1 MMDHTIMLFLASVLI
16 IGGLLFAIMT
26 ITRKGPKALD
36 VEKYRTKWM
45 SIEQQLNRDEI
56 STYHLGVINADK
68 LLDQALTDR
77 AFSGKTMAERL
88 KSAKTKLSNDRAVW
102 SAHKLRNKL
111 SHDVNAKVTIDAART
126 ALSAYKQALKDVGAI

>member
-56 STYHLGVINADK
+56 STYHLV
-68 LLDQALTDR
+68 
-77 AFSGKTMAERL
+77 
-88 KSAKTKLSNDRAVW
+88 
-102 SAHKLRNKL
+102 
-111 SHDVNAKVTIDAART
+111 
-126 ALSAYKQALKDVGAI
+126 